1 MKKLTTLFLITV
13 VLSFAGASQTHD
25 HDKTHSCSEA
35 KIAHYSSLQNRG
47 LQETYNP
54 MMDMYDITFYHLD
67 ISLNENTVDI
77 EGNVRIMADVVSDN
91 MDTFVL
97 QLVDELT
104 VDSVIFNGENIP
116 FDHSNDEIHVDIP
129 PLNNGEQIDAYVY
142 YGGEPPTGGF
152 FAGISSEY
160 DWQYGY
166 DATWTLSEP
175 YAAKQWWPVKQNLTD
190 KADSS
195 YVYVTT
201 RTANQAASNGVLKQ
215 VVDMGGGEQ
224 RYEWESSHPIDYY
237 LISVAVA
244 NYQQY
249 NIYAHPEQLENDS
262 VLIQTFIYDSPTILN
277 QLQDD
282 IDATADLVEYQS
294 SIYGLYP
301 FWDEK
306 YGNALT
312 PLGGGMEHQTMTT
325 IGGFGFGLNAHE
337 LGHQWFGD
345 NVTCAT
351 WNDVWINE
359 GFATYTEYLSR
370 EGLIGPSSAN
380 SFIVAAQNNAMSSPG
395 GSVYVPDEDLD
406 DVWRI
411 FNSRLSYD
419 KGASI
424 LHMLRFEI
432 QEDDT
437 FFDVM
442 QTFRQEYAD
451 STATGDD
458 FKNVA
463 ENVSGLELD
472 TFFEQW
478 YYGEGYPTY
487 DITYF
492 NYDDA
497 LQVEF
502 SQSPSTG
509 VTPFFEMLME
519 YQFFFEDGFDTTVQV
534 YHIQPEQ
541 LESFDGLAVEHGN
554 LTNIEVDPSNFTLE
568 KTGDIVVSNQVE
580 IPELVTT
587 IYPNPAHENLT
598 IEFSHATQR
607 NITLRNS
614 MGEVMKTLSSG
625 NPKIFLDLEYLARGV
640 YFLEI
645 EADGYK
651 TVRKFIRQ

>member
-1 MKKLTTLFLITV
+1 MKYIYYSFVLLLFPVFVI
-13 VLSFAGASQTHD
+13 SQNHN
-25 HDKTHSCSEA
+25 HRTHSCSEA
-35 KIAHYSSLQNRG
+35 KIAHYSAMENRA
-47 LQETYNP
+47 LNEVYNP
-54 MMDMYDITFYHLD
+54 AMDMYDVSFYHLD
-67 ISLNENTVDI
+67 ISLNEDDVDI
-77 EGNVRIMADVVSDN
+77 EGNVRVMADVVADE
-91 MDTFVL
+91 MDEFVL

-104 VDSVIFNGENIP
+104 VDSVILNGENTA
-116 FDHSNDEIHVDIP
+116 FTHDNDEIHVDIST
-129 PLNNGEQIDAYVY
+129 LFIGDQIDARIY
-142 YGGEPPTGGF
+142 YGGTPPTGGF

-160 DWQYGY
+160 DWQYGF

-175 YAAKQWWPVKQNLTD
+175 YGAKEWFPVKQNLTD

-201 RTANQAASNGVLKQ
+201 RAANQVAANGVLKQ
-215 VVDMGGGEQ
+215 VVDVSGGEQ
-224 RYEWESSHPIDYY
+224 RYEWESSYPIAYY

-249 NIYAHPEQLENDS
+249 NIYAHPEQLEDDS
-262 VLIQTFIYDSPTILN
+262 VFIQNFIYDSPSILN

-294 SIYGLYP
+294 SIFGLYP

-325 IGGFGFGLNAHE
+325 IGSFNFDLNAHE

-351 WNDVWINE
+351 WNDIWINE
-359 GFATYTEYLSR
+359 GFATYSEYLSR

-395 GSVYVPDEDLD
+395 GSIYVPDEDLD
-406 DVWRI
+406 DIWRI

-419 KGASI
+419 KGACI

-432 QEDDT
+432 QDDDL

-442 QTFRQEYAD
+442 QTFQDEYVD

-463 ENVSGLELD
+463 EGVTGMEFD

-492 NYDDA
+492 NYENE
-497 LQVEF
+497 LQIEF
-502 SQSPSTG
+502 AQSPSTD

-519 YQFFFEDGFDTTVQV
+519 YQLFFEDGFDTTIQV
-534 YHIQPEQ
+534 YHTQPNQ
-541 LESFDGLAVEHGN
+541 LESFNDLAEAHGS
-554 LTNIEVDPSNFTLE
+554 LTNIIVDPSNYTLD
-568 KTGDIVVSNQVE
+568 KTGDVVVSNSAVT
-580 IPELVTT
+580 PEVVSTL
-587 IYPNPAHENLT
+587 YPNPAKEKITL
-598 IEFSHATQR
+598 EFSASGKR
-607 NITLRNS
+607 NITVLNAV
-614 MGEVMKTLSSG
+614 GEKVKNLIAESTKTMINLQG
-625 NPKIFLDLEYLARGV
+625 LPKGV
-640 YFLEI
+640 YFLKI
-645 EADGYK
+645 EKDGAVTTK
-651 TVRKFIRQ
+651 KFIKN